1 MLCNHGLYDIAKD
14 FQPALSATIALV
26 AAGVA
31 FFVGMAKVNVDRRGA
46 AFQRVSSQLGICLRV
61 RSRAG
66 NLDDLAKT
74 IKSWLERGTPDPEKL
89 YQLLK
94 AWPSASELDEAWK
107 VVESMPRDAMEH
119 FETVLYC
126 HRGMSAYVSE
136 PRAEWL
142 DENRPRTVTK
152 LCGALTTSY
161 APLDEA
167 LRKEIEALE
176 AERERLRRH
185 L

>member
-1 MLCNHGLYDIAKD
+1 MLCNHGLYEIAKD

-31 FFVGMAKVNVDRRGA
+31 FFVGMAKINVDRRAA

-61 RSRAG
+61 RSRASH
-66 NLDDLAKT
+66 LDDVAKT
-74 IKSWLERGTPDPEKL
+74 IKNWLAVGAPDPEKL

-107 VVESMPRDAMEH
+107 VVENMPQNAMEH

-126 HRGMSAYVSE
+126 HRGMSAYASE
-136 PRAEWL
+136 PRAQWL
-142 DENRPRTVTK
+142 DENRPLTVTK
-152 LCGALTTSY
+152 LCAALTTSY
-161 APLDEA
+161 APLEKA
-167 LRKEIEALE
+167 LEKEIEALE
-176 AERERLRRH
+176 AEREHLRSRL
-185 L
+185 